1 MGVKKRSREPMNW
14 VTIVWIEV
22 PTTFYLPHKQYLGCV
37 FFKTI
42 SDYRILVFHSLIR
55 GFSFANVG
63 YFLVLVY
70 CSVRWVFVNFFLY
83 LMANIYMCTY
93 SYVGKIPI
101 CHSFLGCL
109 GIFDFSHRSRNP
121 FDNFMSSAGQ
131 YNRGSFE
138 IRLKR

>member
-22 PTTFYLPHKQYLGCV
+22 PTTFYLPHKQYLGWV
-37 FFKTI
+37 FFLTI

-70 CSVRWVFVNFFLY
+70 CSVRWVFVKKILY
-83 LMANIYMCTY
+83 LMANIYLCTY

-101 CHSFLGCL
+101 CHSFWVV
-109 GIFDFSHRSRNP
+109 
-121 FDNFMSSAGQ
+121 SAFLISVIDHEIPLIISCHQ
-131 YNRGSFE
+131 RGST
-138 IRLKR
+138 IGVVSKSD

>member
-22 PTTFYLPHKQYLGCV
+22 PPTFYLPHKQYLGWV
-37 FFKTI
+37 FFNHKWLPDFSIPQSYSWFFVCKT
-42 SDYRILVFHSLIR
+42 
-55 GFSFANVG
+55 NVG

-70 CSVRWVFVNFFLY
+70 CSVRWVFVKKFLY

-101 CHSFLGCL
+101 CHSFWVV
-109 GIFDFSHRSRNP
+109 
-121 FDNFMSSAGQ
+121 SAFLISVIDHEIPLITSCHQ
-131 YNRGSFE
+131 RGST
-138 IRLKR
+138 IGVVSKSD